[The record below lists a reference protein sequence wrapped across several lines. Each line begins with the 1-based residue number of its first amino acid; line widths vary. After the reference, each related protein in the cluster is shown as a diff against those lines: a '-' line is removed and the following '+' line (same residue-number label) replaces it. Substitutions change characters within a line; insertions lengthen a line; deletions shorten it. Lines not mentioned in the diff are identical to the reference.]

1 MEILLYIS
9 HGISEWWRAHFIE
22 APWSNLLSSAIYF
35 HDFES
40 YLFDRELFYEKTLF
54 LSGLVNKAN
63 VAKWSVVER
72 AVQANK
78 HGKGSSGLL
87 KTRLSVTRNAPLLV
101 PQISRHETVISLDM
115 ILEQL

>member
-1 MEILLYIS
+1 MK
-9 HGISEWWRAHFIE
+9 
-22 APWSNLLSSAIYF
+22 NAIVPLERVF
-35 HDFES
+35 S
-40 YLFDRELFYEKTLF
+40 MNTYLFQLTHDGVREP
-54 LSGLVNKAN
+54 VNKVN